1 MCCQG
6 LIESSNIGAGGVCE
20 SWGSTQGVIMIGAVG
35 ENFQDCWQL
44 RRANC
49 SYFFIL
55 SLTKTFLVQFTA
67 LVYSDSILKLLK
79 RVYKKVFKSSFLFSC
94 KTLTFLFLPFLNL
107 GAIGMCSQNR
117 YTNLKSALDQPFS
130 LFFIYQFSEL
140 NELCKK

>member
-1 MCCQG
+1 MRKLRVNPRCHHDWRC
-6 LIESSNIGAGGVCE
+6 GGKL
-20 SWGSTQGVIMIGAVG
+20 SRLLTATQGK
-35 ENFQDCWQL
+35 L
-44 RRANC
+44 
-49 SYFFIL
+49 
-55 SLTKTFLVQFTA
+55 FLLFYPKFDKNIFSSIHCVSV
-67 LVYSDSILKLLK
+67 LCSDSILKLLK